1 MTNKSVTSNTE
12 NVYAIENLI
21 CDLRLAIDMMT
32 VRKKAQELV
41 VVSEGHLDKRI
52 NDIVENAKK
61 ERNHFMEQAFT
72 RGLEGFKFALQQ
84 HEDELKNHLDATLA
98 KVRNE
103 FAEVRNE
110 FAEVRNEVREVKKDL
125 GELQVK
131 VETMSKYNV
140 WSFIALLVG
149 LIGFFATLI
158 GIAMKVIKFIP

>member
-110 FAEVRNEVREVKKDL
+110 VREVKKDL

>member
-21 CDLRLAIDMMT
+21 CELRLAIDMMT

-61 ERNHFMEQAFT
+61 ERNQLMEQAFT

-98 KVRNE
+98 K
-103 FAEVRNE
+103 VRNE

>member
-21 CDLRLAIDMMT
+21 CELRLAIDMMT

-110 FAEVRNEVREVKKDL
+110 VREVKKDL